1 MPRTNEEIK
10 KNRPSDRKA
19 DQQTV
24 TNRLTD
30 RSKDRWIKRERQTE
44 ILTDKQ
50 IDVILFLFLSSTVT
64 PPSYFFNEA
73 FVFFSSCGRSNTA
86 GLHPNQK

>member
-19 DQQTV
+19 DQ
-24 TNRLTD
+24 
-30 RSKDRWIKRERQTE
+30 
-44 ILTDKQ
+44 Q